1 MSNIHL
7 NQKKGGGGEKKR
19 QQGKK
24 KKKGRM
30 SRRKGKK
37 KKVKKINVRT
47 KPMCKCTRAFLS
59 IIQPH
64 FLPLVFSLFWKE
76 NFLIGQ
82 EKKNLD
88 STIYFLFSPPN

>member
-1 MSNIHL
+1 M
-7 NQKKGGGGEKKR
+7 GGVEEEATR
-19 QQGKK
+19 K

-37 KKVKKINVRT
+37 KKVKKNNVQT

-59 IIQPH
+59 IKQSH

-88 STIYFLFSPPN
+88 STIYFPFSPPN